1 MKYKSLNKYTL
12 GNKTV
17 FVVEN
22 EVERNRDNNDLL
34 NKKVM
39 IDDKEYIIK
48 GVESFAIPIIR
59 KGDRIG
65 LLVNAT

>member
-1 MKYKSLNKYTL
+1 MNYKSLEKYTL

-22 EVERNRDNNDLL
+22 EVERKRDNNDLL

-39 IDDKEYIIK
+39 IDDK
-48 GVESFAIPIIR
+48 
-59 KGDRIG
+59 
-65 LLVNAT
+65 

>member
-1 MKYKSLNKYTL
+1 MEYKSLDKYIL

-39 IDDKEYIIK
+39 IDGKEYIIK
-48 GVESFAIPIIR
+48 GVESCAMPIIR
-59 KGDRIG
+59 KGDNIG
-65 LLVNAT
+65 LLVNVT